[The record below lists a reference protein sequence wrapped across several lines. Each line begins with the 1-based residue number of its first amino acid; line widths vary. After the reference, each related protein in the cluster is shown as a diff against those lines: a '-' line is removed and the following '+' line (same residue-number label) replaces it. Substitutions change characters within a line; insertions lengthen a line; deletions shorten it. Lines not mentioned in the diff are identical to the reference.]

1 MATIFISYRRGD
13 SAGHAGRLY
22 DQVVAR
28 FGEGNVF
35 KDLDSMKPG
44 ADFAQVIEEA
54 VTSSDALLAVIGS
67 NWVSPR
73 LKDPDDWVRLEI
85 AHALAGDVR
94 VVPILVEGA
103 KMPAPSDLPADLS
116 TLTQRHAVDLSETS
130 WHAQVAELLDRLEA
144 AVRGDQPVSVSVE
157 EGMANFRKLLESDPV
172 GKGIAYQL
180 ASEDGGPTRWR
191 ITVLTNTEREREF
204 ELRFRD
210 WWSFQISLRK
220 GRLTDKVTVD
230 GTNLAYHPAKP
241 ARYGLLATFTLRTPT
256 GQASGMLNWKA
267 SFSRIVWASVY
278 VDGVPVYLES
288 PGPLP
293 AEAWPKQR

>member
-22 DQVVAR
+22 DQVVQR
-28 FGEGNVF
+28 FGEDNVF
-35 KDLDSMKPG
+35 KDLDSTKPG
-44 ADFAQVIEEA
+44 EDFAQAIEQA

-116 TLTQRHAVDLSETS
+116 TLTQRQAVDLSETG

-144 AVRGDQPVSVSVE
+144 AVRGDESVPVDAL
-157 EGMANFRKLLESDPV
+157 MANFRKRLESDPV
-172 GKGIAYQL
+172 GKAVVYQH
-180 ASEDGGPTRWR
+180 ASESGPSGWH
-191 ITVLTNTEREREF
+191 ITVLTNTERERKF
-204 ELRFRD
+204 ELWYRD
-210 WWSFQISLRK
+210 WWSFHISLRK
-220 GRLTDKVTVD
+220 GRLADKVTFE
-230 GTNLAYHPAKP
+230 GANLPYRSAKS
-241 ARYGLLATFTLRTPT
+241 AKYGFLAAFTLRTSV
-256 GQASGMLNWKA
+256 GQASGMLNWKV

-288 PGPLP
+288 PEPLP